1 MTERRA
7 SIQKILSSKEA
18 TVKRTVIILLLLGC
32 VAFAFGQEKREPYR
46 AMLYSA
52 VFPGGGQLYNQAWL
66 KAGLVMGVQGYL
78 IGSAIYH
85 DGKRADFNELAE
97 NTQDS
102 FLQQQYEARSKE
114 YRDALNND
122 IWWIGITA
130 GLSVIDAYVDAHLYD
145 FESQKE
151 KIRLRFEGDALSLQY
166 RF

>member
-1 MTERRA
+1 M
-7 SIQKILSSKEA
+7 
-18 TVKRTVIILLLLGC
+18 KRTVIILLLLGC
-32 VAFAFGQEKREPYR
+32 AAFAFGQEKREPYR

-52 VFPGGGQLYNQAWL
+52 VFPGGGQIYNHAWL

-85 DGKRADFNELAE
+85 DGKRRDFDELAG
-97 NTQDS
+97 NTQDIY
-102 FLQQQYEARSKE
+102 QQQEYEARSKE

-151 KIRLRFEGDALSLQY
+151 KVRLRFGEGALSLQY